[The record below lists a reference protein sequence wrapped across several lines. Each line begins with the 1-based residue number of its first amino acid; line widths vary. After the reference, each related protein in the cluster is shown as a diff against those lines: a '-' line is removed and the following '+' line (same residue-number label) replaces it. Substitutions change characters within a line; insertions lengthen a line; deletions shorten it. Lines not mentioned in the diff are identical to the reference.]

1 MSEGGFSGLFT
12 DTSWFPA
19 ILLIAGLSLLWMGNR
34 ELVLFQETTPAYLS
48 LRPETSTIWLLI
60 FGTASS
66 VAGITGLLRGRHS
79 DG

>member
-1 MSEGGFSGLFT
+1 MSEGGFSGLF
-12 DTSWFPA
+12 SNSIWFPA

-34 ELVLFQETTPAYLS
+34 ELVLFQETLPAYLS

-66 VAGITGLLRGRHS
+66 VAGITGLLRDRYS

>member
-1 MSEGGFSGLFT
+1 MSEGSFSGLYSNT
-12 DTSWFPA
+12 IWFPA

-34 ELVLFQETTPAYLS
+34 ELILFQETLPAYLS

-79 DG
+79 SG